1 VAAPS
6 CAPMGTSLDTS
17 ENTSENTSDT
27 MAPPG
32 AEVAGPA
39 RVRVIASAQ
48 SWIEGEAVRQLE
60 GTARLAG
67 MRLAVGMPDLHPGK
81 GSPVGAAFASSG
93 VLHPFLVGNDIGCGI
108 GLWRTDLPRRKAKRD
123 RWVDRLHGLEG
134 PWDGDTSAWLEAH
147 GVTATGPEPALG
159 TIGGG
164 NHFAELS
171 AVSEVMEPD
180 AFGALGLDEGRFV
193 LLVHSGSRGLGDA
206 ILREHTD
213 RFGAGGLEEGTPEAA
228 HYLARHDRAVGWGR
242 ANRALIAQRFLE
254 CVGARGE
261 RVADVCH
268 NSVTPSRLGGERLW
282 LHRKGAAPTDSGPV
296 LIAGSRGTPSYLVR
310 PVGDGESNACSLAHG
325 AGRRWPRSDAR
336 QRLARR
342 FTAEALTHTELGGRV
357 ICEDKDL
364 LFEEA
369 PQAYKR
375 IDRVIQDLT
384 EAGVAEVIAAFSPL
398 ITYKL
403 RAASR

>member
-1 VAAPS
+1 
-6 CAPMGTSLDTS
+6 MDTSLQ
-17 ENTSENTSDT
+17 
-27 MAPPG
+27 G
-32 AEVAGPA
+32 AEAAGA
-39 RVRVIASAQ
+39 AEVRVIASAS
-48 SWIEGEAVRQLE
+48 SWIEGEALRQLE
-60 GTARLAG
+60 GTARLSG

-81 GSPVGAAFASSG
+81 GSPVGAAFASRG

-108 GLWRTDLPRRKAKRD
+108 GLWRTDLLRRKAKRD
-123 RWVDRLHGLEG
+123 RWVDKLHGLEQ
-134 PWDGDTSAWLEAH
+134 PWDGDTSAWLAAH
-147 GVTATGPEPALG
+147 GIPSSGEEPSLG

-171 AVSEVMEPD
+171 AVSEVVDAD
-180 AFGALGLDEGRFV
+180 AFAALGLDEDRFV

-213 RFGAGGLEEGTPEAA
+213 RFGAGGLEEGTEEAA
-228 HYLARHDRAVGWGR
+228 RYLSRHDRAVSWGR
-242 ANRALIAQRFLE
+242 ANRALIAHRFLG
-254 CVGARGE
+254 CLGADGE

-268 NSVTPSRLGGERLW
+268 NSVTPAHLGGERRW
-282 LHRKGAAPTDSGPV
+282 LHRKGAAPTDCGAV
-296 LIAGSRGTPSYLVR
+296 VIAGSRGTPSYLVR
-310 PVGDGESNACSLAHG
+310 PVGDGERNARSLAHG
-325 AGRRWPRSDAR
+325 AGRKWPRSDAR
-336 QRLARR
+336 KRLEDR
-342 FTAEALTHTELGGRV
+342 FTADALTRTELGGRV

-375 IDRVIQDLT
+375 IDRVIADLT

-398 ITYKL
+398 ITYKV